1 VLECC
6 RIAGPVAFGQPSGD
20 SCAVFGVDIAAV
32 LELGPH
38 LTHRESQA
46 ANAGQP
52 APMLQRVGCAAAR
65 FGDAQL
71 PAQDRRLASGSSTT
85 AESVMSCTA
94 AW

>member
-52 APMLQRVGCAAAR
+52 APML
-65 FGDAQL
+65 
-71 PAQDRRLASGSSTT
+71 
-85 AESVMSCTA
+85 
-94 AW
+94 